1 MTGAEVAR
9 VDTAVDPLVYL
20 GLDPAR
26 IEVRVLF
33 LLCQR
38 YHLDLIL
45 GHARLIPVKGGPA
58 QPYITRDGML
68 HVAHDS
74 GQLDG
79 MTVDEQRESENG
91 YSATVSVW
99 RRDMA
104 HPFTYKGGC
113 GIEEPQAK
121 AGHGAAMALAR
132 AERRALRRAFDL
144 PAYDGADEPETGE
157 ITPRPDLAA
166 ASPGPQFATADPDG
180 DASTANPSSANVLRC
195 RSRPRHRKRRRP
207 GRVDRLPSPRRH
219 PSPTTTCGTTA
230 RPCST
235 PKPASRSRNEQPER
249 R

>member
-20 GLDPAR
+20 GLDPSR

-45 GHARLIPVKGGPA
+45 GHARLIPVRGGPA

-157 ITPRPDLAA
+157 ITPRPDLAGPA
-166 ASPGPQFATADPDG
+166 PGPPLATADPDG
-180 DASTANPSSANVLRC
+180 GRKYSESPF
-195 RSRPRHRKRRRP
+195 RKRPPLPVPPPAAEPPP
-207 GRVDRLPSPRRH
+207 GRPTIPRPPAAPQAPRITDVNVW
-219 PSPTTTCGTTA
+219 PDGTPMFDPQTG
-230 RPCST
+230 
-235 PKPASRSRNEQPER
+235 KPL
-249 R
+249 

>member
-45 GHARLIPVKGGPA
+45 GHARLIPVKGGPS

-79 MTVDEQRESENG
+79 MLVDEQRESENG

-99 RRDMA
+99 RKDMA

-166 ASPGPQFATADPDG
+166 ASPGPQLATADPDG
-180 DASTANPSSANVLRC
+180 GRKYSESPF
-195 RSRPRHRKRRRP
+195 RKRPPLPVPPPAAEPPP
-207 GRVDRLPSPRRH
+207 GRPTMPR
-219 PSPTTTCGTTA
+219 PPAAPNPATSWSSGEPMFDPQTG
-230 RPCST
+230 
-235 PKPASRSRNEQPER
+235 KPL
-249 R
+249 